1 MKTTPNCSKV
11 PEPLEVVVRNDAP
24 DGWDVLASL
33 GPLAIL
39 IAALIAAFIG
49 WRSMQTQ
56 AEANRRAQWW
66 ERAEWALDASVSSSM
81 DRRVIGLGV
90 LALLAESTLAGEEEA
105 RILQV
110 ASNDSLA
117 QKVTTLQDV
126 ESMPPSPKTS
136 MALRQDRV
144 RVEAAKLRVVT
155 DRKLG
160 QRSPEWI
167 VDLADEPVGVE
178 PGL

>member
-1 MKTTPNCSKV
+1 MVAQTV
-11 PEPLEVVVRNDAP
+11 PGPVEVVVRNDAP

-39 IAALIAAFIG
+39 VAALIAAFIG

-66 ERAEWALDASVSSSM
+66 ERAEWALDASMSSSM

-90 LALLAESTLAGEEEA
+90 LALLAESTLAGDEEA

-117 QKVTTLQDV
+117 QKVTALEDV
-126 ESMPPSPKTS
+126 EAKQPST
-136 MALRQDRV
+136 RV
-144 RVEAAKLRVVT
+144 SGLPEDVRVVVEAARLRVVT
-155 DRKLG
+155 DKKLG
-160 QRSPEWI
+160 QQTPGWI
-167 VDLADEPVGVE
+167 VELTRAPD
-178 PGL
+178 

>member
-1 MKTTPNCSKV
+1 MVAQTV
-11 PEPLEVVVRNDAP
+11 PGPVEVVVRNGAP

-39 IAALIAAFIG
+39 LAAFIAAFIG

-66 ERAEWALDASVSSSM
+66 ERAEWALDASMSSSM

-90 LALLAESTLAGEEEA
+90 LALLAESSLAGEEEA

-117 QKVTTLQDV
+117 QKVTVLEDAEARQ
-126 ESMPPSPKTS
+126 PST
-136 MALRQDRV
+136 RV
-144 RVEAAKLRVVT
+144 SGLPEGERVMVEAARLRVVT
-155 DRKLG
+155 DRKIG
-160 QRSPEWI
+160 QQTPEWI
-167 VDLADEPVGVE
+167 VDLAQTPA
-178 PGL
+178 

>member
-1 MKTTPNCSKV
+1 MVALQAPDPV
-11 PEPLEVVVRNDAP
+11 EVVVRNGAP

-39 IAALIAAFIG
+39 LAAVIAAFIG

-56 AEANRRAQWW
+56 AEASRRAQWW
-66 ERAEWALDASVSSSM
+66 ERAEWALDASMSSSM

-90 LALLAESTLAGEEEA
+90 LTLLAESRLAGEEEA

-117 QKVTTLQDV
+117 QKVTALEDV
-126 ESMPPSPKTS
+126 EARQPST
-136 MALRQDRV
+136 RV
-144 RVEAAKLRVVT
+144 SVSPEDGRVKVEAAKLRVVT
-155 DRKLG
+155 DRKTR
-160 QRSPEWI
+160 QQTPEWI
-167 VDLADEPVGVE
+167 VELARTPD
-178 PGL
+178 

>member
-1 MKTTPNCSKV
+1 MIAQQV
-11 PEPLEVVVRNDAP
+11 PDPVEVVVLNDGA
-24 DGWDVLASL
+24 DGWGVLASL

-39 IAALIAAFIG
+39 LAALIAAFIG

-66 ERAEWALDASVSSSM
+66 ERAEWALDASM
-81 DRRVIGLGV
+81 AADLDRRVVGLGV
-90 LALLAESTLAGEEEA
+90 LALLAESSLAGEEEA

-117 QKVTTLQDV
+117 QKVTALEGV
-126 ESMPPSPKTS
+126 EAKRPSARVSGAPEDERV
-136 MALRQDRV
+136 MAG
-144 RVEAAKLRVVT
+144 AAKLRVVT

-160 QRSPEWI
+160 RQTPEWI
-167 VDLADEPVGVE
+167 VDLART
-178 PGL
+178 

>member
-1 MKTTPNCSKV
+1 MVAQTV
-11 PEPLEVVVRNDAP
+11 PEPVEVVVRNGAP

-39 IAALIAAFIG
+39 AAALIAAFIG

-66 ERAEWALDASVSSSM
+66 ERAEWALDASMSSSM

-90 LALLAESTLAGEEEA
+90 LTLLAESSLAGEEEA

-110 ASNDSLA
+110 ASKDSLA
-117 QKVTTLQDV
+117 QRVTALEGVDAKQ
-126 ESMPPSPKTS
+126 PSTRVTGAPEDERV
-136 MALRQDRV
+136 MAG
-144 RVEAAKLRVVT
+144 AAKLRVVT
-155 DRKLG
+155 DRKIG
-160 QRSPEWI
+160 QQTPEWI
-167 VDLADEPVGVE
+167 VELSRTPI
-178 PGL
+178 

>member
-1 MKTTPNCSKV
+1 MVAQQVSDPV
-11 PEPLEVVVRNDAP
+11 EVVVRSDTP

-39 IAALIAAFIG
+39 LAALIAGFIG
-49 WRSMQTQ
+49 WRSMQMQ

-66 ERAEWALDASVSSSM
+66 ERAEWALDASMASDL

-110 ASNDSLA
+110 ASNDSLGR
-117 QKVTTLQDV
+117 
-126 ESMPPSPKTS
+126 TS
-136 MALRQDRV
+136 
-144 RVEAAKLRVVT
+144 
-155 DRKLG
+155 
-160 QRSPEWI
+160 
-167 VDLADEPVGVE
+167 
-178 PGL
+178 

>member
-1 MKTTPNCSKV
+1 MVAQQVSD
-11 PEPLEVVVRNDAP
+11 PLEVVVRNGAP

-39 IAALIAAFIG
+39 LAAVIAAFIG

-66 ERAEWALDASVSSSM
+66 ERAEWALDASMSSSM

-90 LALLAESTLAGEEEA
+90 LTLLAESSLAGEEEV

-117 QKVTTLQDV
+117 QKVTALEDV
-126 ESMPPSPKTS
+126 EAKQPAARASGIWE
-136 MALRQDRV
+136 AERV
-144 RVEAAKLRVVT
+144 MVDAARLRVVT
-155 DRKLG
+155 DRKIG
-160 QRSPEWI
+160 QQTPQWI
-167 VDLADEPVGVE
+167 VDLTRTPD
-178 PGL
+178 

>member
-1 MKTTPNCSKV
+1 MMAQQVSDPV
-11 PEPLEVVVRNDAP
+11 EVVVRNDAP
-24 DGWDVLASL
+24 DAWDVLASL

-39 IAALIAAFIG
+39 LAALIAAFIG

-66 ERAEWALDASVSSSM
+66 ERAEWALDASM
-81 DRRVIGLGV
+81 AAHLDRRVVGLGV
-90 LALLAESTLAGEEEA
+90 LALLAESSLAGEEEA

-117 QKVTTLQDV
+117 QKVT
-126 ESMPPSPKTS
+126 
-136 MALRQDRV
+136 ALEG
-144 RVEAAKLRVVT
+144 VEAKQPSAGVSGATEDERVMAEAANLRVVT

-160 QRSPEWI
+160 RQTPEWI
-167 VDLADEPVGVE
+167 VDLART
-178 PGL
+178 